1 MDVLIKSLKQV
12 KNMKTVMIHLQ
23 KGMSNALTKSGGIK
37 SGVWMSL
44 RSVSIVSHAYLKTQ
58 N

>member
-1 MDVLIKSLKQV
+1 
-12 KNMKTVMIHLQ
+12 MIHLQ

-58 N
+58 NWLQ